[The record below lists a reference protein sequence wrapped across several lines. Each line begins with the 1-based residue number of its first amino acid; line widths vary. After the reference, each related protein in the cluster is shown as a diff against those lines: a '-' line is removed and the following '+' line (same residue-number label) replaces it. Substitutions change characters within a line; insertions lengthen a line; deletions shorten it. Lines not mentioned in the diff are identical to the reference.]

1 MLKVLVI
8 KPDKTYIIEELAEP
22 IYKAIGQEVDGYF
35 EIVRPRRQ
43 LYSGMCFC
51 VNEEGLFY
59 KLPLNCVGT
68 MLYGGGSP
76 IVGTIVITKEVM
88 GPEGA
93 DFVSLS
99 DAEIERVL
107 LYLLAG
113 GDTATTIGGGLAQP

>member
-76 IVGTIVITKEVM
+76 IVGT
-88 GPEGA
+88 
-93 DFVSLS
+93 FVSLS